1 MYANPQK
8 TVDML
13 IRVPMLD
20 PKKLIPALMRYDTQQ
35 FNKKDVMDDEPITSG
50 LGMTFGDT
58 KDNDDDQDDMKM
70 GRNRAD
76 ASAEHR
82 NQAIRYLK
90 YCIDSKNEKSKDP
103 AIHNYLISLYCKQR
117 TEAELLKFIE
127 QQKAKP
133 LFDVK
138 YALRLCHQEHK
149 TRSCVELYKIM
160 KLYEEAIRLA
170 LTVPYNH
177 YELAKR
183 IAKRLGEKQS
193 IHKNEQKRLWL
204 IIARHV
210 VDKLE
215 SDEIKEVLQIINE
228 SSVLSIED
236 ILPHLKDF
244 TEIGPFKKDIKA
256 SLEKYSQQIIKLQR
270 EMDDYTSNAEE
281 IRKDTKQLL
290 LRSSMITSNRKCDL
304 SGKPILNTQFIL
316 FPCTHIFRF
325 DELCKRIE
333 EYRKQIGEYQPF
345 QTRQEF
351 MEYAS
356 RQCALCGD
364 MMIDQVTRP
373 FIDYDNEDDRKEAI
387 SWSVGDGIRDN
398 LFSDNDFSIKHQQ
411 NKPKGKQITNL
422 EDINIADLGFN

>member
-1 MYANPQK
+1 M
-8 TVDML
+8 
-13 IRVPMLD
+13 
-20 PKKLIPALMRYDTQQ
+20 
-35 FNKKDVMDDEPITSG
+35 
-50 LGMTFGDT
+50 
-58 KDNDDDQDDMKM
+58 
-70 GRNRAD
+70 
-76 ASAEHR
+76 
-82 NQAIRYLK
+82 
-90 YCIDSKNEKSKDP
+90 
-103 AIHNYLISLYCKQR
+103 NY
-117 TEAELLKFIE
+117 
-127 QQKAKP
+127 
-133 LFDVK
+133 
-138 YALRLCHQEHK
+138 
-149 TRSCVELYKIM
+149 
-160 KLYEEAIRLA
+160 
-170 LTVPYNH
+170 
-177 YELAKR
+177 KR

-256 SLEKYSQQIIKLQR
+256 SLEKYSQQIIKLQK
-270 EMDDYTSNAEE
+270 EMDNYTSNAEE

-325 DELCKRIE
+325 DELSKRIE
-333 EYRKQIGEYQPF
+333 EYMKQIGQNQPF
-345 QTRQEF
+345 QTRQELI
-351 MEYAS
+351 EYSS

-373 FIDYDNEDDRKEAI
+373 FIDFDNDDDRKEAI
-387 SWSVGDGIRDN
+387 SWAVGDGLTDN
-398 LFSDNDFSIKHQQ
+398 LTFNDNDFSIKHQQ

-422 EDINIADLGFN
+422 EDINIADLGI